1 MIKAVFFGTPEFSQK
16 FLEALND
23 DGDIFVSAVVAQPDQ
38 PVGRKKVMTAPP
50 TIEFAKENGIP
61 YFQPTKLREEDFKK
75 HLQDLEPDVFVIVA
89 YGRIIPL
96 DVLEIP
102 KHGAINVH
110 PSLLPKF
117 RGPSPIQAAISAQQE
132 QTGVSIMLIDELM
145 DHGPLLA
152 QENMTIDGEDDSE
165 SMMKKAVEIGAPLL
179 VETIKKHVAGEI
191 EPQPQNH
198 DDATYCRLIKKTDGE
213 IDWNETAEEIEAKSR
228 AYRPWPG
235 IFTTWNGKK
244 LKLLRVTIPTEAM
257 ESLEPGQVRI
267 AENRL
272 FIGTTSLTLE
282 VLEIQ
287 PEGKSAMNA
296 KAFINGNGE
305 IDGSTLPN

>member
-1 MIKAVFFGTPEFSQK
+1 MIKAIFFGTPEFSQK

-23 DGDIFVSAVVAQPDQ
+23 DEDIFVSAIVAQPDK

-50 TIEFAKENGIP
+50 TIEFAKENDIP
-61 YFQPTKLREEDFKK
+61 YFQPTKLRDEDIKK
-75 HLQDLEPDVFVIVA
+75 HLASFEPDVFVIVA

-102 KHGAINVH
+102 KRGAINVH

-117 RGPSPIQAAISAQQE
+117 RGPSPIQAAIAAQE
-132 QTGVSIMLIDELM
+132 KETGVSIMLIDELM

-152 QENMTIDGEDDSE
+152 QENMTITTKDDSE
-165 SMMKKAVEIGAPLL
+165 SMMKKAVDVGAPLL

-191 EPQPQNH
+191 EPKQQNH
-198 DDATYCRLIKKTDGE
+198 DAATYCRLIKKTDGE
-213 IDWNETAEEIEAKSR
+213 VDWNESAEAIEAKSR

-244 LKLLRVTIPTEAM
+244 LKLHDVKIPTEAI
-257 ESLEPGQVRI
+257 ESLEPGQVRVT
-267 AENRL
+267 ENRL
-272 FIGTTSLTLE
+272 FIGTGSLTLE
-282 VLEIQ
+282 VSQIQ
-287 PEGKSAMNA
+287 PEGKSVMDA

-305 IDGSTLPN
+305 IDGAVLPN